1 MIYFLIYLVCGL
13 IMVYPIYLFSL
24 RRNRK
29 ESKQWWI
36 AKEYL
41 ALLAVLK
48 ATVWWVYLICYLI
61 LLLKAKAERSLEDE
75 MGTIPVTD
83 PKALALGRIEDTFV
97 KLGYERA
104 LLEAKG
110 WNPWNLIKINDM
122 AQGYYYKHHKELY
135 LAGWTRQEIFDMF
148 DKYVP
153 DTRTARILKLKG

>member
-1 MIYFLIYLVCGL
+1 MYLLIYLGMGL
-13 IMVYPIYLFSL
+13 LMVYPIYLYSL

-48 ATVWWVYLICYLI
+48 ATVWWVYLICYLV
-61 LLLKAKAERSLEDE
+61 LLLKAKAERGLEAE

-97 KLGYERA
+97 KLEYERA
-104 LLEAKG
+104 LLEDKG
-110 WNPWNLIKINDM
+110 WNPWNLLKINDKV
-122 AQGYYYKHHKELY
+122 QGYYYKHHEELY
-135 LAGWTRQEIFDMF
+135 RAGWSRKEIFDMF
-148 DKYVP
+148 DKYIP
-153 DTRTARILKLKG
+153 DTRTARLLKIKG

>member
-1 MIYFLIYLVCGL
+1 MYLLIYLGMGL
-13 IMVYPIYLFSL
+13 LMVYPIYLFSL

-61 LLLKAKAERSLEDE
+61 LLLKAKAERSLEAE
-75 MGTIPVTD
+75 LGTIPVTD

-97 KLGYERA
+97 KLEYERA

-110 WNPWNLIKINDM
+110 WNPWNLIKINNLSID
-122 AQGYYYKHHKELY
+122 AYNKHLDGLY
-135 LAGWTRQEIFDMF
+135 IAGWTRQEIFDMF

-153 DTRTARILKLKG
+153 DTRTSRLLKLKER

>member
-1 MIYFLIYLVCGL
+1 MYLLIYLGMGL
-13 IMVYPIYLFSL
+13 LMVYPIYLYSL

-41 ALLAVLK
+41 AILTIPKAV
-48 ATVWWVYLICYLI
+48 VWPIYVILYLII
-61 LLLKAKAERSLEDE
+61 LLRVKAERSLEAE
-75 MGTIPVTD
+75 LGTIPVTD

-97 KLGYERA
+97 KLEYERA

-110 WNPWNLIKINDM
+110 WNPWNLLKINDM
-122 AQGYYYKHHKELY
+122 AQMYYDKYHKELY
-135 LAGWTRQEIFDMF
+135 RAGWTEQEIFDMF

-153 DTRTARILKLKG
+153 NTRTARLLKLKEK